1 MPTRPLHLG
10 RSRPAAGGDKAATLD
25 LPAHHFV
32 THAAV
37 VGMTGSGKTGLVMV
51 LVEEALRS
59 GVPVLMIDIKGD
71 LPNLLLTF
79 PSLEGKS
86 YEPWV
91 DAIAAERQGKTP
103 LAVGDDLAK
112 RAKEGLA
119 GWGLGE
125 SDVAALRAGIA
136 PRLITP
142 GTTAGEPLHVLSAL
156 ETPSS
161 LWQEDEES
169 ARDAL
174 SASISLL
181 LRLVDRDAD
190 PAKSRDHVML
200 SHLAERRL
208 SAGQPA
214 ALTQLLADLIE
225 PPIATVG
232 AMAVDDF
239 LSPKERKELAQQLNA
254 LVASPT
260 FSAWQKGAS
269 LDIGAWLTPRDKKT
283 PAVIVSVAHLDDQE
297 RALVLGLL
305 FDQILAWVRGLPG
318 TSDLRALIVFDEV
331 FGFLPPHPANPPTK
345 RPILALLK
353 QARAFGVGVVLAT
366 QNPMDIDYKALSNAG
381 AWFVG
386 RLQTDADRERVVDG
400 LATSEGGAGG
410 LSRESLGAAIKAL
423 PPRTFLVRDVHA
435 NPSSMLL
442 ETRWAL
448 SWLRGPMTRR
458 ELMQLSKGLLG
469 AAQTGNLPGA
479 ATQMGTSQTGNLQ
492 GAPAQ
497 TGAPQTGNLP
507 GGPVARAG
515 TSQTGN
521 LPGAAA
527 QTGAPQTGSIPSGAP
542 RGAGSPAAP
551 LQAAT
556 LSAQPAATP
565 GKPAPSPPPGA
576 PEGFRVFFAHAP
588 THGKPWQYTPWLAA
602 TATAHVRDAKLGAA
616 VTRTL
621 LLAAPLGLDG
631 RPDTTRAAHIDTSAL
646 ATTPASGATFRPLPE
661 SLFKKTGQEAATKAL
676 REHLYRTLEITVEVH
691 EGLGLTRAD
700 NESREAFAERCRQEA
715 QRQAA
720 SSEQAAMQKAA
731 PKIAKLSDK
740 MHSIQAKLAGAEAE
754 MNSLPGSMTTA
765 LIGLAVG
772 RGTVRST
779 ETQRNKIFA
788 RIEKLRGEMSQA
800 DTELRAAVAERDAEI
815 HGLRSAAFRSSGEIV
830 ARALKPKKNDV
841 EITALAIAWGVE

>member
-10 RSRPAAGGDKAATLD
+10 RFRPTSGKAEPAPLE

-79 PSLEGKS
+79 PELAGKS
-86 YEPWV
+86 FEPWV
-91 DAIAAERQGKTP
+91 DAMAAEREGKTA
-103 LAVGDDLAK
+103 LDVGEALAK

-125 SDVAALRAGIA
+125 ADLASFRAKIA

-156 ETPSS
+156 EAPSS
-161 LWQEDEES
+161 MWQEDEET

-208 SAGQPA
+208 AAGQSAG
-214 ALTQLLADLIE
+214 LTQLLGDLIE

-269 LDIGAWLTPRDKKT
+269 LDVGAWLAHKNGKT

-297 RALVLGLL
+297 RTLVLGLI

-381 AWFVG
+381 CWFVG

-400 LATSEGGAGG
+400 LSTATGGAGG
-410 LSRESLGAAIKAL
+410 QSQEALTAAIKAL
-423 PPRTFLVRDVHA
+423 PPRTFYLRDVH
-435 NPSSMLL
+435 NTPSSVLL

-458 ELMQLSKGLLG
+458 ELIQLSKQLGVTAPASTTTGAPPVTAPTPASALGSAGTAGIGAGTKAGASPQTANLKNTGSVDAGLRHASSAG
-469 AAQTGNLPGA
+469 
-479 ATQMGTSQTGNLQ
+479 SQTGSLQ
-492 GAPAQ
+492 AASPAESK
-497 TGAPQTGNLP
+497 TA
-507 GGPVARAG
+507 
-515 TSQTGN
+515 S
-521 LPGAAA
+521 PGAAA
-527 QTGAPQTGSIPSGAP
+527 QP
-542 RGAGSPAAP
+542 AG
-551 LQAAT
+551 
-556 LSAQPAATP
+556 
-565 GKPAPSPPPGA
+565 PPGA

-588 THGKPWQYTPWLAA
+588 SHGKPWRYGAWIAA
-602 TATAHVRDAKLGAA
+602 TAVAHVRDAKLGAA
-616 VTRTL
+616 VTRTVL
-621 LLAAPLGLDG
+621 VAAPLGEGG
-631 RPDTTRAAHIDTSAL
+631 RPDTARAANIDASSL
-646 ATTPASGATFRPLPE
+646 ATIPADGAAFRPIPE
-661 SLFKKTGQEAATKAL
+661 ALFKKAGQEAASKAI
-676 REHLYRTLEITVEVH
+676 REHVYRTLEVTVDVH
-691 EGLGLTRAD
+691 EGLGLVRAD
-700 NESREAFAERCRQEA
+700 GETREAFAERCQKEA
-715 QRQAA
+715 LRQAGSA
-720 SSEQAAMQKAA
+720 EQAVMQKAA
-731 PKIAKLSDK
+731 PKIAKLSDRL
-740 MHSIQAKLAGAEAE
+740 HTIQAKLAGAEAE
-754 MNSLPGSMTTA
+754 MNSLPGTMTTA

-772 RGTVRST
+772 RGSVRQAES
-779 ETQRNKIFA
+779 QRGKVMT
-788 RIEKLRGEMSQA
+788 RIEKLRGEWNEA
-800 DTELRAAVAERDAEI
+800 DTALRATVAERDTEI
-815 HGLRSAAFRSSGEIV
+815 MGLRQGVQRAASAITSVS
-830 ARALKPKKNDV
+830 LKPKKNDV

>member
-10 RSRPAAGGDKAATLD
+10 HFRPTSGSAAPAKLE

-79 PSLEGKS
+79 PELAGKS
-86 YEPWV
+86 FEPWV
-91 DAIAAERQGKTP
+91 DAMAAEREGKTA
-103 LAVGDDLAK
+103 LDVGSDLAK

-119 GWGLGE
+119 KWGLGE
-125 SDVAALRAGIA
+125 ADLAAFRAKIA
-136 PRLITP
+136 PRIITP

-156 ETPSS
+156 EAPSS
-161 LWQEDEES
+161 MWQEDEET

-208 SAGQPA
+208 AAGQSAG
-214 ALTQLLADLIE
+214 LTQLLGDLIE

-269 LDIGAWLTPRDKKT
+269 LDVGAWLAPKNGKT

-297 RALVLGLL
+297 RTLVLGLI
-305 FDQILAWVRGLPG
+305 FDQILAWVRSLPG

-400 LATSEGGAGG
+400 LSTATGGTGG
-410 LSRESLGAAIKAL
+410 MTQEAIASVIKGL
-423 PPRTFLVRDVHA
+423 PPRTFYVRDVH
-435 NPSSMLL
+435 NTPPSVLL

-458 ELMQLSKGLLG
+458 ELIQLSKGLG
-469 AAQTGNLPGA
+469 NASAQ
-479 ATQMGTSQTGNLQ
+479 
-492 GAPAQ
+492 
-497 TGAPQTGNLP
+497 
-507 GGPVARAG
+507 
-515 TSQTGN
+515 
-521 LPGAAA
+521 PGAAA
-527 QTGAPQTGSIPSGAP
+527 RAGNSATDNPVTGNQATANQEAGIRETGNPKTGTLAAAGPPGA
-542 RGAGSPAAP
+542 
-551 LQAAT
+551 
-556 LSAQPAATP
+556 AQPA
-565 GKPAPSPPPGA
+565 GPPGA

-588 THGKPWQYTPWLAA
+588 SHGKPWHYAPWIAA
-602 TATAHVRDAKLGAA
+602 TAVAHVRDTKLGAA
-616 VTRTL
+616 VTRTVL
-621 LLAAPLGLDG
+621 VAAPLGTDG
-631 RPDTTRAAHIDTSAL
+631 RPDTARAANIDVSSL
-646 ATTPASGATFRPLPE
+646 TTLPAPGAAFRPIPE
-661 SLFKKTGQEAATKAL
+661 ALFKKAGQDAASKAI
-676 REHLYRTLEITVEVH
+676 REHVYRTLDVTVDVH
-691 EGLGLTRAD
+691 AGLELVRNDG
-700 NESREAFAERCRQEA
+700 EPREAFVDRCQKEA
-715 QRQAA
+715 YRQAA
-720 SSEQAAMQKAA
+720 AAEQAVMQKAA

-740 MHSIQAKLAGAEAE
+740 LHTIQAKLAGAEAE
-754 MNSLPGSMTTA
+754 MNSLPGTMTTA
-765 LIGLAVG
+765 LLGLAVG
-772 RGTVRST
+772 RGTVRQT
-779 ETQRNKIFA
+779 ESQRGKVMT
-788 RIEKLRGEMSQA
+788 RIEKLRGEWNQA
-800 DTELRAAVAERDAEI
+800 ETDLRAAVAERDAAI
-815 HGLRSAAFRSSGEIV
+815 GGLRQSVSRAAAEITSAT
-830 ARALKPKKNDV
+830 LKPKKTDV

>member
-1 MPTRPLHLG
+1 MPARPLFLG
-10 RSRPAAGGDKAATLD
+10 RARPTGGDPTATQLL

-59 GVPVLMIDIKGD
+59 KVPVLMIDIKGD
-71 LPNLLLTF
+71 LPNLMLTF
-79 PSLEGKS
+79 PELKGASF
-86 YEPWV
+86 EPWV
-91 DAIAAERQGKTP
+91 DAVAAERQGKTAP
-103 LAVGDDLAK
+103 QVAEELAQKARD
-112 RAKEGLA
+112 GLG

-125 SDVAALRAGIA
+125 ADLAAFRNEVA

-208 SAGQPA
+208 ANGQSAG
-214 ALTQLLADLIE
+214 LTQLLADLVE
-225 PPIATVG
+225 PPISTVG

-260 FSAWQKGAS
+260 FSAWQKGAA
-269 LDIGAWLTPRDKKT
+269 LDVGAWLAPKNGKT

-297 RALVLGLL
+297 RTLVLGLI
-305 FDQILAWVRGLPG
+305 FDQILAWVRGQPG

-345 RPILALLK
+345 KPILALLK

-386 RLQTDADRERVVDG
+386 RLQTDADRERVVEG
-400 LATSEGGAGG
+400 LATSEGGAGDQTPEA
-410 LSRESLGAAIKAL
+410 LAAAIKAL
-423 PPRTFLVRDVHA
+423 PPRTFYVRDVH
-435 NPSSMLL
+435 NKPPSLLL

-458 ELMQLSKGLLG
+458 ELIQLTRSL
-469 AAQTGNLPGA
+469 NPS
-479 ATQMGTSQTGNLQ
+479 AT
-492 GAPAQ
+492 APSVHN
-497 TGAPQTGNLP
+497 APVN
-507 GGPVARAG
+507 
-515 TSQTGN
+515 
-521 LPGAAA
+521 
-527 QTGAPQTGSIPSGAP
+527 
-542 RGAGSPAAP
+542 
-551 LQAAT
+551 
-556 LSAQPAATP
+556 PAATP
-565 GKPAPSPPPGA
+565 AAQPQTTPSANATPASSVHTSPPPA
-576 PEGFRVFFAHAP
+576 AAKSPQLPRLPEGFRAFYAHAP
-588 THGKPWQYTPWLAA
+588 THGKPWQYGPWIMANI
-602 TATAHVRDAKLGAA
+602 TAHVRDAKIGAA
-616 VTRTL
+616 VTRTFT
-621 LLAAPLGLDG
+621 LAAPIGVDGL
-631 RPDTTRAAHIDTSAL
+631 PEMSRAANINPTAL
-646 ATTPASGATFRPLPE
+646 ASTPAAGAAFRPIPE
-661 SLFKKTGQEAATKAL
+661 NLFKKAGQEALNRSL
-676 REHLYRTLEITVEVH
+676 REHVYRTLEVQVDIH

-700 NESREAFAERCRQEA
+700 NETREAFAERCRMEA
-715 QRQAA
+715 AKQTT
-720 SSEQAAMQKAA
+720 SEEHSLVQKYA
-731 PKIAKLSDK
+731 PKMAKLHDK
-740 MHSIQAKLAGAEAE
+740 LQATQAKLAGAEAE
-754 MNSLPGSMTTA
+754 LNSLPGSVTTA
-765 LIGLAVG
+765 IIGLAVG
-772 RGTVRST
+772 RGTVRQAES
-779 ETQRNKIFA
+779 QRSKVMT
-788 RIEKLRGEMSQA
+788 RIEKLRGEWNQA
-800 DTELRAAVAERDAEI
+800 DTELRSLVAERDMAVAGIRHAATRVLSEI
-815 HGLRSAAFRSSGEIV
+815 TTRV
-830 ARALKPKKNDV
+830 LKPKKNDV
-841 EITALAIAWGVE
+841 EVSGQAIAWGVE